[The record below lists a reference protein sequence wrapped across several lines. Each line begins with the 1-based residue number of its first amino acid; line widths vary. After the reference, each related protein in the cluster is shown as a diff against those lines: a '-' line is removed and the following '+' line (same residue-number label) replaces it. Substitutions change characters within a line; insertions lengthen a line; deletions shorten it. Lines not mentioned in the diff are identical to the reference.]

1 MISFILNTPYT
12 SFGLMVGIISLPK
25 NIEWRKKS
33 HVIIM
38 NVSKL
43 WWAFGYMKG
52 ARAVTIGHVILLGPT
67 IEDKDL
73 EHELVHIQQY
83 DRLPLIYPVL
93 YYIELIRKGYKN
105 NIYEIE
111 AYRLAGNVYKEK

>member
-1 MISFILNTPYT
+1 MISFILNAPYT
-12 SFGLMVGIISLPK
+12 FFGLMVGIISLPK

-33 HVIIM
+33 HAIIV

-52 ARAVTIGHVILLGPT
+52 ASAVIVGHVILLGPT

-105 NIYEIE
+105 NAYEIE
-111 AYRLAGNVYKEK
+111 AYRLAGNIYKEK